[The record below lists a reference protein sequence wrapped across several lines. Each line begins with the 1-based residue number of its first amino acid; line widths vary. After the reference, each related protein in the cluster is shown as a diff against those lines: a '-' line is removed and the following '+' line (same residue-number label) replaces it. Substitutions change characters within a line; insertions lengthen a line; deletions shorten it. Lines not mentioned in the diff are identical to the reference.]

1 MKTDLDTRGN
11 KFAAAVR
18 SELADLSK
26 TEIQELTDGLEA
38 DLEDRLAEEGS
49 AFDPGSPVDYAAE
62 LRAAAGFSEKAGL
75 RKFFKGI
82 GFTPSLV
89 AWLRKRESTSIIL
102 DFGISIQPFWWVVR
116 AYVAFWLISS
126 LVGGDIYAW
135 PRDAVS
141 YLTLTVLVVL
151 SIQLGRK
158 IWLVGKFWQ
167 AVLVPLNI
175 FAIALSP
182 VVLGSIANNIAY
194 AESLDNYS
202 QELSSQRD
210 GLRYFGQEVTGIKAF
225 TQNGV
230 EVYNLNFTDQSG
242 SELPGQLSANAG
254 PIEVPDLT
262 GMSLNEA
269 NRNLDEAGFLG
280 ADVVWLDETT
290 GAEAVVL
297 RTEPQAGVLISP
309 ETPVTLFVGLAGS

>member
-1 MKTDLDTRGN
+1 MNADLDTRG
-11 KFAAAVR
+11 KEFAAAVR
-18 SELADLSK
+18 SELSDLSK

-38 DLEDRLAEEGS
+38 DLDDRLAEEGS

-75 RKFFKGI
+75 RKFFTGI
-82 GFTPSLV
+82 GFTPRLV
-89 AWLRKRESTSIIL
+89 AWFRKRKSTSVIL
-102 DFGISIQPFWWVVR
+102 DFGISIQPFWWVLR

-141 YLTLTVLVVL
+141 YLTLIVLVVL

-182 VVLGSIANNIAY
+182 MVLGSIANNIAY
-194 AESLDNYS
+194 AESLESYS
-202 QELSSQRD
+202 EVLSNQVD
-210 GLRYFGQEVTGIKAF
+210 GLRYFGEEVTGIKAF
-225 TQNGV
+225 NANGV

-242 SELPGQLSANAG
+242 SELPGQLSVNAG

-269 NRNLDEAGFLG
+269 NRNLDQAGFFG
-280 ADVVWLDETT
+280 ADVIWLDDTT
-290 GAEAVVL
+290 GAAAVVV
-297 RTEPQAGVLISP
+297 RTEPQAGALISR
-309 ETPVTLFVGLAGS
+309 ETVVTIFVGSDS